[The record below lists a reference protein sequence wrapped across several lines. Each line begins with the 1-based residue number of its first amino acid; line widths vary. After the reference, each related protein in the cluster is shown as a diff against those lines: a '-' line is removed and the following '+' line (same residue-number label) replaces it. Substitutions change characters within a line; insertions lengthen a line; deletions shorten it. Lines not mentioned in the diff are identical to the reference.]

1 MSHQICHIEGQASR
15 MDKYDA
21 DLSSCMLEFGLGCDA
36 LAHVDDEIDG
46 VSSPGTSAAGAGVA
60 GKDEGDSPPHRT
72 SRMGG
77 SFRLFGKTAD
87 RTLAVLSSNNDG
99 RDRRVEEEGGGDR
112 NESLP

>member
-1 MSHQICHIEGQASR
+1 MIAMEAGLLRIEGQASR

-46 VSSPGTSAAGAGVA
+46 VGAGVA
-60 GKDEGDSPPHRT
+60 GNDKGDSPPHRT